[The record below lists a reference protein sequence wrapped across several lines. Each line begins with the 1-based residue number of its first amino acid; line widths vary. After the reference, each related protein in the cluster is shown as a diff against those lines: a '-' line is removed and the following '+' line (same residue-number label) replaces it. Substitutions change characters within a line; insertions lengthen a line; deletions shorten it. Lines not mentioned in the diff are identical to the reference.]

1 MSGRIREETGLP
13 VRLLLCFGV
22 CANVEETM
30 DGSRRGHVGQRHSGL
45 EDGVFGYWER
55 WIRICWPFFFFFTT
69 VRFLFANFNSV
80 VPAWCGGESKP
91 PSDSGSKQ
99 SAIVLYV
106 LSFLTQF

>member
-1 MSGRIREETGLP
+1 MLDRDTQDWKTVCLVIGNVGSESAGL
-13 VRLLLCFGV
+13 
-22 CANVEETM
+22 
-30 DGSRRGHVGQRHSGL
+30 
-45 EDGVFGYWER
+45 
-55 WIRICWPFFFFFTT
+55 FFFFTT

-80 VPAWCGGESKP
+80 VPASCGGESKP